1 MRKTKINRNYLELG
15 IYIVIAAC
23 IIILFEKTVGNISD
37 IINIIRYFLDRVMR
51 MIRPFIYAV
60 IVAYFI
66 NSPMKQIEIA
76 LSSFKSLDRL
86 PKLKRSLAIIFSYII
101 FIGVALVTVAYLLHE
116 IVRSIVSI
124 ANNLQYTGRTIRIGY
139 NSFIEEGVKSF
150 IDTINSA
157 LSSDYTISDVLNS
170 ILDAFTKIVRGIPS
184 FMNNILTG
192 AVSFAYN
199 ILNYLLGMVIAF
211 YILFDKENIKD
222 LTKKIL
228 FVFLN
233 KKYAKY
239 IIEISCSSNNI
250 FEKFLI
256 GKLLDSMIVGILFFF
271 VSAIMKLPYP
281 PLLSL
286 LIGITN
292 MIPFFGP
299 FIGAVPVVLIVMLSN
314 MSLAL
319 WTVLVIFVLQQF
331 DGIVIGPKILGD
343 STGLKPMQVILAITL
358 GGFFGGILG
367 MFLGVPVFAVIWNMF
382 MNIIDSR
389 YESKKID

>member
-1 MRKTKINRNYLELG
+1 
-15 IYIVIAAC
+15 
-23 IIILFEKTVGNISD
+23 
-37 IINIIRYFLDRVMR
+37 
-51 MIRPFIYAV
+51 
-60 IVAYFI
+60 
-66 NSPMKQIEIA
+66 
-76 LSSFKSLDRL
+76 
-86 PKLKRSLAIIFSYII
+86 
-101 FIGVALVTVAYLLHE
+101 
-116 IVRSIVSI
+116 
-124 ANNLQYTGRTIRIGY
+124 
-139 NSFIEEGVKSF
+139 
-150 IDTINSA
+150 
-157 LSSDYTISDVLNS
+157 
-170 ILDAFTKIVRGIPS
+170 
-184 FMNNILTG
+184 
-192 AVSFAYN
+192 
-199 ILNYLLGMVIAF
+199 
-211 YILFDKENIKD
+211 
-222 LTKKIL
+222 
-228 FVFLN
+228 VFLN

-292 MIPFFGP
+292 MIPFYGP
-299 FIGAVPVVLIVMLSN
+299 FIWAVPVVLIVMLSN